1 MRLKW
6 RDIEDAVARMCD
18 YWQHQPV
25 TSVYG
30 IPTGGCFVALMVSRR
45 LDLPMLDFVGMT
57 SLVVDDLIDSG
68 DTMRPYVQRGHH
80 GDALF
85 RKAHSPQFLA
95 PSSTLVSGWIQFPWE
110 HEPAPLDAAMRL
122 LQFCDRPS
130 DKLKSEADA
139 LLRALVR
146 PHGRATLLGLLEIS
160 DADFVP

>member
-85 RKAHSPQFLA
+85 RKAHSPEFLS
-95 PSSTLVSGWIQFPWE
+95 PSATLVSGWIQFPWE
-110 HEPAPLDAAMRL
+110 HEAAPLDAVVRL
-122 LQFCDRPS
+122 LQFCDVPN
-130 DKLKSEADA
+130 DD
-139 LLRALVR
+139 
-146 PHGRATLLGLLEIS
+146 LLGKARTFLAAISTADGRQKLLQIAPTIS
-160 DADFVP
+160 A